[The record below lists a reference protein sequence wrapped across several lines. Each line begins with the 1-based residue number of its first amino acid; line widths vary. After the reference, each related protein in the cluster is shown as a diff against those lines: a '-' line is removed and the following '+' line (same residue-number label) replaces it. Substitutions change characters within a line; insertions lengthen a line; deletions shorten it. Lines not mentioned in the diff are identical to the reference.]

1 MSLFAIK
8 SQQFRGRAVAW
19 CLCALLAS
27 PPALARDYNYKNK
40 EINQQDAMGYGSN
53 NYWNGSG
60 DSKDEGVRNGM
71 RAMGRLASLDIGGAI
86 HYGYKGY
93 GNYINSQRMDD
104 LDSRAWK
111 KKDTMNSINNGFI
124 SGSKSGGAGAAGGD
138 GYSAVGPEKEYAKLD
153 SSAGK
158 SRNGDSEI
166 TSKKWK
172 DLDKGFLYRG
182 ETADVAAEF
191 EKKTGMSRD
200 EFFNQ
205 VADAV
210 DANLSFD
217 DPNLMN
223 NLEQRYQMFKAGV
236 RNPDFKDKL
245 EKVHS
250 MFSLLKKTE
259 MLQEAAAFYNQ
270 QRGAVGP
277 PPEAVAGSGIN
288 GNGST
293 VSAAGG
299 GGGST
304 ASAERSPASEAVTL
318 APQSSIDPRDVK
330 ISKEAGMY
338 LGLASQHGDELKDI
352 MINSEDTI
360 FKVVSKRYR
369 KLTPGLIGRA
379 M

>member
-8 SQQFRGRAVAW
+8 SQQIRQAATL
-19 CLCALLAS
+19 CLCALIAS
-27 PPALARDYNYKNK
+27 PLDAFARDYNYNK
-40 EINQQDAMGYGSN
+40 EMTQQDAMGYGSN

-71 RAMGRLASLDIGGAI
+71 RAMGRLAALDIGGAI

-93 GNYINSQRMDD
+93 GNYINSQKMDD
-104 LDSRAWK
+104 LDARAWK
-111 KKDTMNSINNGFI
+111 KKDVMNSISNGFI
-124 SGSKSGGAGAAGGD
+124 SGSKSGGSGISGDTPSDIGPEREAAKLAAGSNGRSQN
-138 GYSAVGPEKEYAKLD
+138 G
-153 SSAGK
+153 SS
-158 SRNGDSEI
+158 EV

-182 ETADVAAEF
+182 ETADAAAEF
-191 EKKTGMSRD
+191 EKKTGMSRE

-205 VADAV
+205 VADAA

-223 NLEQRYQMFKAGV
+223 NLEQRFQVFKASV
-236 RNPDFKDKL
+236 KNQDFKDKL
-245 EKVHS
+245 DKVHS
-250 MFSLLKKTE
+250 MFSFMKKTE
-259 MLQEAAAFYNQ
+259 MLQEAAAFYYQ
-270 QRGAVGP
+270 QRGPAGP
-277 PPEAVAGSGIN
+277 PPTDVANSGVNGNTSGITAAGD
-288 GNGST
+288 GNG
-293 VSAAGG
+293 
-299 GGGST
+299 GSLG
-304 ASAERSPASEAVTL
+304 ERAPASDAAPLV
-318 APQSSIDPRDVK
+318 APQSSTDAKDVK
-330 ISKEAGMY
+330 LTKEQMGMY
-338 LGLASQHGDELKDI
+338 LGLEGQHGDELKDI